1 MAPRW
6 IAALVFIMLALVPEL
21 AGSYTTGQMTRYLTY
36 ALLAMSLSL
45 VWGRGGILCFGQ
57 AIFFGIGGYAMA
69 ALGKGMLGGAL
80 SYSLIGL
87 AAAMLLSAAVAAI
100 LGYFLFWGRGL
111 SGPFLAIVTLAIA
124 LIMER
129 LMSNW
134 YAMGGYNGLLNVP
147 PLNFGRAGGALELS
161 DRLPLYYFV
170 LAVVALVY
178 GVVDRLL
185 GSPFGIVLTAVKTN
199 PRRAAFFGYEVM
211 RVRIAVFVIGA
222 AVAGLAGA
230 LFVSIDGFAS
240 PTLIGF
246 GLSTEA
252 LIWVALGGKDIILA
266 ALMGAIVVRMVEG
279 WLSDMLGDAWLL
291 ALGLF
296 FMLSVVLLPQGLI
309 GSLLALATRRRRTAR

>member
-1 MAPRW
+1 MVPKW
-6 IAALVFIMLALVPEL
+6 IAALVFLALAAVPAL
-21 AGSYTTGQMTRYLTY
+21 AGGYTTGQMTRYLTY
-36 ALLAMSLSL
+36 ALLAMSLAL

-57 AIFFGIGGYAMA
+57 AIFFGIGGYTMA
-69 ALGKGMLGGAL
+69 ALGKGMLGGFL

-87 AAAMLLSAAVAAI
+87 AAAMALSAAVAAI

-124 LIMER
+124 LILEQ
-129 LMSNW
+129 LMNNW

-147 PLNFGRAGGALELS
+147 PLNFGPAGGGPLELS
-161 DRLPLYYFV
+161 SRLPLYYFV
-170 LAVVALVY
+170 LVVVAFVY
-178 GVVDRLL
+178 VAVDRLL

-199 PRRAAFFGYEVM
+199 PHRAAFFGYEVM
-211 RVRIAVFVIGA
+211 RVRIAVFVMGA
-222 AVAGLAGA
+222 VIAGLAGA

-252 LIWVALGGKDIILA
+252 LIWVALGGKEIILA
-266 ALMGAIVVRMVEG
+266 ALLGAIVVRTVEG

-291 ALGLF
+291 GLGLF
-296 FMLSVVLLPQGLI
+296 FMLSVVFLPRGLI
-309 GSLLALATRRRRTAR
+309 GSLLSLRLRRRP

>member
-1 MAPRW
+1 
-6 IAALVFIMLALVPEL
+6 
-21 AGSYTTGQMTRYLTY
+21 
-36 ALLAMSLSL
+36 
-45 VWGRGGILCFGQ
+45 
-57 AIFFGIGGYAMA
+57 MA
-69 ALGKGMLGGAL
+69 ALSKGMVGGWL

-100 LGYFLFWGRGL
+100 LGYFLFFGRGL

-124 LIMER
+124 LILER

-134 YAMGGYNGLLNVP
+134 YTMGGYNGLLNVP
-147 PLNFGRAGGALELS
+147 PLNFGPANGPLELS
-161 DRLPLYYFV
+161 GRLPLYYFV
-170 LAVVALVY
+170 LAVVAAVY
-178 GVVDRLL
+178 VVIDRLL

-222 AVAGLAGA
+222 GVAGLAGA

-252 LIWVALGGKDIILA
+252 LIWVALGGKEIILA
-266 ALMGAIVVRMVEG
+266 ALLGAIVVRSVEG
-279 WLSDMLGDAWLL
+279 WLSDMLGDGWLM

-296 FMLSVVLLPQGLI
+296 FMLSVVFLPQGLI
-309 GSLLALATRRRRTAR
+309 GSLLSLTARRRKAE

>member
-6 IAALVFIMLALVPEL
+6 IAALVFVALALVPEI
-21 AGSYTTGQMTRYLTY
+21 AGNYTTGQMTRYLTY
-36 ALLAMSLSL
+36 ALLAMSLAL

-69 ALGKGMLGGAL
+69 ALTKGMAGPWL
-80 SYSLIGL
+80 SSSVIGI
-87 AAAMLLSAAVAAI
+87 AAAMLLSGAVAAI

-124 LIMER
+124 LILER

-147 PLNFGRAGGALELS
+147 QLNFGPANGPLELS
-161 DRLPLYYFV
+161 GRLPLYYFV

-178 GVVDRLL
+178 VAVYRLL

-211 RVRIAVFVIGA
+211 QVRIAVFVIGA
-222 AVAGLAGA
+222 VIAGLAGA
-230 LFVSIDGFAS
+230 LFVSIDGFVS

-252 LIWVALGGKDIILA
+252 LIGVALGGKEIILA
-266 ALMGAIVVRMVEG
+266 ALLGAIVVRTVEG

-296 FMLSVVLLPQGLI
+296 FMVSVVFLPRGLI
-309 GSLLALATRRRRTAR
+309 GSLLALAAPRKK

>member
-6 IAALVFIMLALVPEL
+6 IAALVFITLALVPEL

-69 ALGKGMLGGAL
+69 ALSKGMLGGAL

-87 AAAMLLSAAVAAI
+87 VAAMLLSAAIAAI

-147 PLNFGRAGGALELS
+147 PLELS

-252 LIWVALGGKDIILA
+252 LIWVALGGKEIILA
-266 ALMGAIVVRMVEG
+266 ALLGAIVVRMVEG

-309 GSLLALATRRRRTAR
+309 GSLLALARRRRTAR